1 MPAILSIL
9 EVIMRRSVCFT
20 SSPDVLSGNHV
31 PAAWVRVGVVALGL
45 LVLILAGCAG
55 GKKEETQVSGK
66 VEVNGA
72 AADPGSRVTYIG
84 EGGKQA
90 SSVTGEGGAYTI
102 MVPPVGNVQIVVTG
116 NAVPKVS
123 AGGSPPPGM
132 MSHPGAPIPPKY
144 SRPNNGLTYT
154 VTAGKQTHDINLI
167 P

>member
-1 MPAILSIL
+1 MPAIHSIL
-9 EVIMRRSVCFT
+9 EVIMRYLDRFT
-20 SSPDVLSGNHV
+20 SSPDALPGIHV
-31 PAAWVRVGVVALGL
+31 PVARAWVGVVALGL
-45 LVLILAGCAG
+45 LALTLAGCAG

-66 VEVNGA
+66 VQVNGA
-72 AADPGSRVTYIG
+72 AADPGSKVVYIG

-102 MVPPVGNVQIVVTG
+102 TAPPVGNVHIVVMG

-132 MSHPGAPIPPKY
+132 MSQPGAPIPPKY
-144 SRPNNGLTYT
+144 SRPDNGLTYT
-154 VTAGKQTHDINLI
+154 VTAGKQTHDINLV